1 MSIKWQSEKN
11 LIVQGVK
18 QITKLGLSLPTNGNV
33 SIRLKEQGSPDLIA
47 ITPTRKN
54 SLNLVEDDITII
66 NFDAESL
73 KEDQIPSTE
82 SLMHIAIYKIRPDI
96 NAVIHAH
103 STYASV
109 AAITGIEIPPVLDE
123 MVISIGG
130 TISLSPYAF
139 PGSEKLAQNISQ
151 SLTDKNSALLQNH
164 GAVAIGRNLAE
175 AIDICVLTEKVAEIF
190 IKALQVGKINELPLE
205 VVEAEKSIYRMQR
218 QQRST

>member
-130 TISLSPYAF
+130 TISVSPYAF

-151 SLTDKNSALLQNH
+151 
-164 GAVAIGRNLAE
+164 
-175 AIDICVLTEKVAEIF
+175 
-190 IKALQVGKINELPLE
+190 
-205 VVEAEKSIYRMQR
+205 
-218 QQRST
+218 